1 MSSSSGSIHSP
12 APPAAPAKH
21 AATAQTAK
29 PTAPAASIKAGAKA
43 HAPQHPAPAAPAS
56 SNPQARPPAHGAAA
70 PPAPAAA
77 AAAPVHPAAPAPP
90 EVPEQPLRDEEVLED
105 AEDYGGDEEYAE
117 GGAEGGEE
125 AEGPSA
131 SAAGQ
136 SSAGTG
142 DVEVPLGPNDKVVL
156 YFKPDELVPPKYAGK
171 TADWDGS
178 AIAPMEE
185 RTAMLLETF
194 DQRGIGA
201 GSGTKLWE
209 HCPYQGCIA
218 IEAPPHVM
226 DGLTFSSA
234 KKWLDEM
241 KRRLNVKTCTA
252 QVHEVTKIT
261 CFGPV
266 LERKPHRWILL
277 HDPDHAEQIVLDG
290 CPVFSS
296 RGDLRPDGNYSEETY
311 KAVMH
316 FIRALLRQAERDIA
330 PGKLPYSED
339 MATRWRWTRRDYV
352 TIANPMLAKRLCE
365 LSEIFELRFQSCPI
379 TAWRREEAP
388 DFSGTRV
395 FTLAIKRAAKFQMA
409 RVMSAMPVD
418 IVLAYHHCGFKLGAS
433 LRPMEML
440 SLRLTPEEA
449 EKLEVFMEPAA
460 SAATPKGYTV
470 LTSNASFLGSDGFEP
485 TDYTLWRAFPAR
497 RPGNRRLPPACWRHR
512 MTCLYGHRHIECP
525 DRRGA
530 PNSAPSGR
538 SGGRPGG
545 RSDGAPGNPSA
556 GQASGGAEPVGGGGR
571 GGGGGNAGRASAK
584 RGASEPD
591 PDPREEFF
599 TPAGSNS
606 NSKRPRPSYAE
617 AVSASN
623 APAHFFQQA
632 PSFAWAGA
640 PPTAYAPAHG
650 QSPWLAGPFHPGVAA
665 PGAAGPHRQR
675 APGQQA
681 FMQPVLYPGGFPFD
695 ASQIMLSAP
704 IALSHAGAQAALMH
718 ILSSAQQH

>member
-311 KAVMH
+311 KAVIH

-339 MATRWRWTRRDYV
+339 MIDAMILGFVVKCRAGTPGAVKGHEMAVDPPRLYV

-460 SAATPKGYTV
+460 SAATPKGYT
-470 LTSNASFLGSDGFEP
+470 
-485 TDYTLWRAFPAR
+485 R
-497 RPGNRRLPPACWRHR
+497 
-512 MTCLYGHRHIECP
+512 
-525 DRRGA
+525 
-530 PNSAPSGR
+530 PSGR

-545 RSDGAPGNPSA
+545 RSDGASGNPSA
-556 GQASGGAEPVGGGGR
+556 GQASGGAEPAGGGGR

-632 PSFAWAGA
+632 PPFAWAGA

-681 FMQPVLYPGGFPFD
+681 FMQPVLYPEGFPFD

>member
-1 MSSSSGSIHSP
+1 MALCVTELID
-12 APPAAPAKH
+12 
-21 AATAQTAK
+21 Q
-29 PTAPAASIKAGAKA
+29 
-43 HAPQHPAPAAPAS
+43 Q
-56 SNPQARPPAHGAAA
+56 
-70 PPAPAAA
+70 
-77 AAAPVHPAAPAPP
+77 
-90 EVPEQPLRDEEVLED
+90 RDEEVLED

-117 GGAEGGEE
+117 GGAEGGED

-178 AIAPMEE
+178 AIVPMEE

-209 HCPYQGCIA
+209 HCPYQGCIT

-226 DGLTFSSA
+226 DGLTF
-234 KKWLDEM
+234 W
-241 KRRLNVKTCTA
+241 
-252 QVHEVTKIT
+252 
-261 CFGPV
+261 
-266 LERKPHRWILL
+266 
-277 HDPDHAEQIVLDG
+277 
-290 CPVFSS
+290 
-296 RGDLRPDGNYSEETY
+296 
-311 KAVMH
+311 
-316 FIRALLRQAERDIA
+316 
-330 PGKLPYSED
+330 SED
-339 MATRWRWTRRDYV
+339 MIDAMILRFVVKCRAGTTGAVKGHKMAVDPPRLYV
-352 TIANPMLAKRLCE
+352 TIANPMLAKR
-365 LSEIFELRFQSCPI
+365 
-379 TAWRREEAP
+379 
-388 DFSGTRV
+388 
-395 FTLAIKRAAKFQMA
+395 
-409 RVMSAMPVD
+409 
-418 IVLAYHHCGFKLGAS
+418 
-433 LRPMEML
+433 
-440 SLRLTPEEA
+440 
-449 EKLEVFMEPAA
+449 
-460 SAATPKGYTV
+460 
-470 LTSNASFLGSDGFEP
+470 
-485 TDYTLWRAFPAR
+485 
-497 RPGNRRLPPACWRHR
+497 
-512 MTCLYGHRHIECP
+512 
-525 DRRGA
+525 
-530 PNSAPSGR
+530 
-538 SGGRPGG
+538 
-545 RSDGAPGNPSA
+545 
-556 GQASGGAEPVGGGGR
+556 
-571 GGGGGNAGRASAK
+571 GGGNAGRASAK

-640 PPTAYAPAHG
+640 PPTADAPA

-681 FMQPVLYPGGFPFD
+681 FMQPVMYPGGFPFD

-704 IALSHAGAQAALMH
+704 IALSHASAQAALMY